1 MCKATN
7 CAKVTK
13 IAKNFSLKRRGKGGQ
28 DCTHLYESQ
37 CFSPPPPRGYLNW
50 DTTDN
55 NKIFDI
61 CIPRSSIH
69 FHQLTQPIISHGVL
83 HDKGNH
89 QLPTWDYLLN
99 KIYTISMCMLRF
111 WTINIQLQCIK
122 RSDRKRKQNFSWPRT
137 NHNNRPKITSIANC
151 SRKKL
156 IPEWLC
162 VITIFFKTRI
172 NSCQ

>member
-1 MCKATN
+1 MR
-7 CAKVTK
+7 V
-13 IAKNFSLKRRGKGGQ
+13 SV
-28 DCTHLYESQ
+28 S
-37 CFSPPPPRGYLNW
+37 PPRGYLNW

-69 FHQLTQPIISHGVL
+69 FEHQLTQPIISHGVL

-99 KIYTISMCMLRF
+99 KICTISMCMLRF

-122 RSDRKRKQNFSWPRT
+122 RSDHKRKQNFSWPRT

-151 SRKKL
+151 SRKKDKFLSVIWLSFSFKMNNYQYYWYDMILL
-156 IPEWLC
+156 ILQILEHLFSNLTGQYQTWTTDW
-162 VITIFFKTRI
+162 V
-172 NSCQ
+172 